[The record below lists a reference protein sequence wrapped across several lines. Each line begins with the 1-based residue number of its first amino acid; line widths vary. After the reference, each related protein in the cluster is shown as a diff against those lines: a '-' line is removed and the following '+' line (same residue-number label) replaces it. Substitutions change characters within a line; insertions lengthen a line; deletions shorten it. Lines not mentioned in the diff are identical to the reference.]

1 MVRSL
6 SLTQQNTN
14 LSLLDYGNS
23 GEAIAKQVGVSP
35 SAVSKLHSKKCSAL
49 PKAIGGHSSKLS
61 PANIHHAQHLIAS
74 GKAENVVQVT
84 KALANIID
92 QPPSANTVH
101 LHLQKS
107 GIKAVVKTKC
117 PIAHFNFAYTHKDW
131 TIDNWKRVVWS
142 DEIKIN
148 HLGSD
153 GHKWAW
159 KKAGEVLNNRLVQG
173 TLKFGGGS
181 LMMWGCMT
189 WEGVGY
195 AIKIDGRMDGDL
207 YLQIL
212 KD

>member
-1 MVRSL
+1 
-6 SLTQQNTN
+6 
-14 LSLLDYGNS
+14 LLDSGNS

-35 SAVSKLHSKKCSAL
+35 SAVCKACSRKCSAL
-49 PKAIGGHSSKLS
+49 SKAIGGHYSKLS
-61 PANIHHAQHLIAS
+61 LANICHAQHLITS
-74 GKAENVVQVT
+74 DKAENAVQVT
-84 KALANIID
+84 KALSNIID

-159 KKAGEVLNNRLVQG
+159 KKTGEVVNNRLVQG
-173 TLKFGGGS
+173 TLNFGGGS
-181 LMMWGCMT
+181 LIM
-189 WEGVGY
+189 
-195 AIKIDGRMDGDL
+195 
-207 YLQIL
+207 
-212 KD
+212 